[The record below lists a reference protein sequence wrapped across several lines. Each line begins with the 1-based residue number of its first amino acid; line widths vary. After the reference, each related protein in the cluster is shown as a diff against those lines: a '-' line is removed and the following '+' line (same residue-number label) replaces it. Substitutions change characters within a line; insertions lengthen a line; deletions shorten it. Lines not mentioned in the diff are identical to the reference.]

1 MDTATHVRANSSN
14 DRDSGMDA
22 LLVDILSWLGI
33 TGEVGIVL
41 AFVLKEMFTRN
52 ADGIRKS

>member
-1 MDTATHVRANSSN
+1 
-14 DRDSGMDA
+14 MDA